1 MEEQWIFNL
10 WAASSN
16 LTGRIEEYDMA
27 KEFAQGFYKS
37 KAWQRC
43 RAAYVASVGGLCERC
58 LRDGIVT
65 AGEIVHHKI
74 RVTPDT
80 INDPQVLLDWGNL
93 ELLCRECHHKVHDGE
108 IHKPADRTKRRFSV
122 GEDGEITAE

>member
-1 MEEQWIFNL
+1 
-10 WAASSN
+10 
-16 LTGRIEEYDMA
+16 MA
-27 KEFAQGFYKS
+27 KEFAQSFYKS

-74 RVTPDT
+74 HVTPDT

-122 GEDGEITAE
+122 REDGKITAE